1 MGSLF
6 SDLHHALRNLR
17 RRPGFTAVAV
27 LVLALGLGA
36 TVTMY
41 STLDAVVLQPLPFQ
55 APDRLVW
62 VWNITPEGQTNSLS
76 AEDYFDYR
84 DQTTTLESLAARN
97 VFRPGRIVTGG
108 DEPEQV
114 TTVTVSENLFTTL
127 GIAPLLGRSFT
138 AEEAVTGAPAV
149 VMLSHGFW
157 QRRHGGD
164 PEVVGRSITIEGAPL
179 LVVGVM
185 PEGFDFPGGI
195 DLWFPMQRGGPA
207 ETGRGNNNFL
217 FLGRLAE
224 GAGLAQADAEF
235 RAMGARLVE
244 TYPDIKKGWSV
255 RVDPLADVLV
265 GPMRAPLYM
274 LLGAVLLLLLIACAN
289 ISSLFLARVTAR
301 QGEFAV
307 RLSLGAP
314 RSALVRQ
321 LLTESLV
328 ITVLG
333 ALLGVAGSLLGMQV
347 LRGSQAVTLPRLQSM
362 GLDGGILLF
371 TLAVTLVTALLV
383 GVLPA
388 LRSADAGLLGLMTGS
403 GRTTEGGRS
412 RRLRS
417 SMVVAQV
424 ALSVTLLIGS
434 GLLVRSLVQLRAVDT
449 GMEPDRVLTFRFQAP
464 GFRYGSQEAAAG
476 FLDALLY
483 GLRGLPG
490 VEQAAAVDG
499 LPLYGGPWNGI
510 YNAANPPADRTEYT
524 PALRRIASEGYFE
537 TLGTALLAGRDFQ
550 ATDRL
555 GSSPVTVISRSLA
568 EQLFPGEPAVGGTI
582 VLPWNNGIPLEVVG
596 VVQDLPDYGLM
607 SSLDRGT
614 FYLAAR
620 QFPDT
625 GMSVVVRSGGDPTAV
640 FPAVRGFL
648 RGLEPDGPITAVQTM
663 ADRVVTSTGQAGF
676 QALLVGLFALL
687 ALILAGLGVY
697 GVLAYIVAQR
707 TREFGIRVALGAGP
721 GRVIGQVLREGI
733 LLAGQGVLI
742 GLLGGL
748 VVSLAIGSMLFGIT
762 PVDPVTYLTVCLVL
776 ALVVLLASVVPSLR
790 ALAVDPIKAL
800 RSE

>member
-1 MGSLF
+1 MGTLL
-6 SDLHHALRNLR
+6 SDLRHALRNLR
-17 RRPGFTAVAV
+17 RRPGFTAVSV

-41 STLDAVVLQPLPFQ
+41 SALDAVVLQPLPF
-55 APDRLVW
+55 ADPDRLVW
-62 VWNITPEGQTNSLS
+62 IWNITPEGQTNSLS

-84 DQTTTLESLAARN
+84 DQTTTLASLAARN

-108 DEPEQV
+108 SEPEQV
-114 TTVTVSENLFTTL
+114 ATITVSENLFSTL
-127 GIAPLLGRSFT
+127 GVAPLLGRSFT
-138 AEEAVTGAPAV
+138 ADEAVTGAPAV

-157 QRRHGGD
+157 LRRHGGD
-164 PEVVGRSITIEGAPL
+164 RDVVGQSILIEGAPYQ
-179 LVVGVM
+179 VVGVM

-224 GAGLAQADAEF
+224 GSSLAQADAEF
-235 RAMGARLVE
+235 RTMGARLAE

-255 RVDPLADVLV
+255 RVVPLADVLV
-265 GPMRAPLYM
+265 GPMSGPLLM

-314 RSALVRQ
+314 RRTLVRQ

-333 ALLGVAGSLLGMQV
+333 GIIGVVFSLLGMQM
-347 LRGSQAVTLPRLQSM
+347 LRTSQAVQLPRLQTL
-362 GLDGGILLF
+362 GLDGEVLLF
-371 TLAVTLVTALLV
+371 TLAVTLLTALLV
-383 GVLPA
+383 GILPA
-388 LRSADAGLLGLMTGS
+388 LRSADASLFGLMTGS

-412 RRLRS
+412 QRIRS
-417 SMVVAQV
+417 GMVVAQV
-424 ALSVTLLIGS
+424 ALSMTLLIGS
-434 GLLVRSLVQLRAVDT
+434 GLLVRSLVQLRTVDT
-449 GMEPDRVLTFRFQAP
+449 GMEPDRVLIFRFQAP

-476 FLDALLY
+476 LLDALLT

-490 VEQAAAVDG
+490 VEQAAIVDG

-510 YNAANPPADRTEYT
+510 YNAEKPPADRTEYT
-524 PALRRIASEGYFE
+524 PALRRIASDGYFK
-537 TLGTALLAGRDFQ
+537 TLGTPLLAGRDFQ

-555 GSSPVTVISRSLA
+555 GSSPVTIISRSLA
-568 EQLFPGEPAVGGTI
+568 EQLFPGGSAVGGTI

-596 VVQDLPDYGLM
+596 VVEDLPDYGLM
-607 SSLDRGT
+607 STIDRGT

-625 GMSVVVRSGGDPTAV
+625 GMSVVVRSGSDPTTV
-640 FPAVRGFL
+640 FPAVREFL
-648 RGLEPDGPITAVQTM
+648 RELEPDGPITAVQTM
-663 ADRVVTSTGQAGF
+663 TDRVVTSTGQAGF

-721 GRVIGQVLREGI
+721 GRVIGQVLQEGL
-733 LLAGQGVLI
+733 LLAGKGVLI
-742 GLLGGL
+742 GLAGGL
-748 VVSLAIGSMLFGIT
+748 VVSLAISSMLFGIA
-762 PVDPVTYLTVCLVL
+762 PIDPMTYLTVCLVL
-776 ALVVLLASVVPSLR
+776 ALVILVASVVPSFR
-790 ALAVDPIKAL
+790 ALAIDPIKAL